1 MNEQEVNDLR
11 WQPVGTFR
19 VETTTL
25 SESELYVVEGLSDAE
40 SEEIANPV

>member
-1 MNEQEVNDLR
+1 MEKNIRQE
-11 WQPVGTFR
+11 
-19 VETTTL
+19 L